1 MRHSSY
7 IALFAIVL
15 STSPAH
21 AAPPSARPAGDT
33 SATPVVT
40 VRLYDSAALP
50 AATRAASLA
59 VATSILNTAGLGIE
73 WLACEMP
80 AGIDINPCSRPVESA
95 ELIVHLTRAA
105 SDTLARRVELGHSLV
120 DTAARAGSLAT
131 IYVDRAAR
139 FAREWRAHEDVVIG
153 RVVAHELGH
162 LLLGTGRHTDTG
174 LMRAVW
180 TPKANRPEVARDWSF
195 TREDAA
201 AMRDMVRLRVR

>member
-1 MRHSSY
+1 MRHPSY

-15 STSPAH
+15 LTSRVH
-21 AAPPSARPAGDT
+21 AAPPAKTPAGDT
-33 SATPVVT
+33 STNPVVT
-40 VRLYDSAALP
+40 IRLYDSAALP
-50 AATRAASLA
+50 AATRATSLA

-80 AGIDINPCSRPVESA
+80 AGIDIYPCARPVESA
-95 ELIVHLTRAA
+95 ELIVHLTRGP
-105 SDTLARRVELGHSLV
+105 SETPARRVELGHSLV
-120 DTAARAGSLAT
+120 DTGARAGSLAT

-139 FAREWRAHEDVVIG
+139 FAREWRAREGVVIG
-153 RVVAHELGH
+153 RAVAHELGH

-180 TPKANRPEVARDWSF
+180 TPAANRPEVARDWSF

-201 AMRDMVRLRVR
+201 AMRDMVRLRLR